1 MTSRPRSSSSRWWF
15 YFNLTDGNESGDYSR
30 WYDVCIDIC
39 RRSPV
44 LISTPQLLLMHP
56 WPVTPGSR
64 WVILTFRIDGD
75 LDYYDR
81 FDALQITLIFRPLQP
96 LLPLPP
102 APVTLGSR
110 WVIIL
115 TIRIDG
121 NLDYE
126 NWFDALQVA
135 LIFRQVRLLMKLR
148 RRLGRSDRE
157 ITRKK

>member
-96 LLPLPP
+96 LLPLPQHQW
-102 APVTLGSR
+102 R
-110 WVIIL
+110 WGPGGLLFSLLELMVIWIMKIGL
-115 TIRIDG
+115 MLYKLHWFSGRFVSWW
-121 NLDYE
+121 
-126 NWFDALQVA
+126 NW
-135 LIFRQVRLLMKLR
+135 
-148 RRLGRSDRE
+148 GE
-157 ITRKK
+157 G